1 MTAQEKAEE
10 LFNKYFSEIR
20 MPSDCEGC
28 MMCVNK
34 CGNMVAIAKKYAT
47 IAVDELINCSISYDN
62 YNATW
67 ASQVK
72 YWEEV
77 KQELEKL

>member
-1 MTAQEKAEE
+1 MTPKDKAEE

-28 MMCVNK
+28 MMCVDR
-34 CGNMVAIAKKYAT
+34 CGNMVAIAKKYAI
-47 IAVDELINCSISYDN
+47 IAVDEIINSVVITDLTTAEN
-62 YNATW
+62 
-67 ASQVK
+67 QFI

-77 KQELEKL
+77 KQELLKL

>member
-1 MTAQEKAEE
+1 MTSKEKAEE

-34 CGNMVAIAKKYAT
+34 CGNMVAIAKKYAL
-47 IAVDELINCSISYDN
+47 IAVDEVINCTRNGLGVTLFSKEC
-62 YNATW
+62 W
-67 ASQVK
+67 Q
-72 YWEEV
+72 EV